1 MSSHHH
7 HQDSSSTNYGASTDQ
22 SFLVHMQSLTEF
34 TRELETQLDGLVKP
48 SDDLASIAGQPL
60 LLGAF
65 GEAFGLAQT
74 HTDAVT
80 QMCDL
85 LGQVKQAI
93 GFADDVTQVVAGHYA
108 DADVDIAG
116 ALGDGG

>member
-1 MSSHHH
+1 MSSHHQH
-7 HQDSSSTNYGASTDQ
+7 SSTDQ
-22 SFLVHMQSLTEF
+22 SFLVHMQSLTDF

-48 SDDLASIAGQPL
+48 SDDLASIADQPL

-65 GEAFGLAQT
+65 PEAYGLVQT

-93 GFADDVTQVVAGHYA
+93 AFADDVTRVVAGHYA
-108 DADVDIAG
+108 EADVDVAG
-116 ALGDGG
+116 ALGDGS

>member
-7 HQDSSSTNYGASTDQ
+7 HHSSSGYSTDD
-22 SFLVHMQSLTEF
+22 SFLVHMQSLTDF

-48 SDDLASIAGQPL
+48 SDDLASIADQPL

-65 GEAFGLAQT
+65 GEAYGLAQT

-93 GFADDVTQVVAGHYA
+93 AFADDVTQAVAGNYA
-108 DADVDIAG
+108 EVDVDIAG